1 MARIN
6 VIAKAV
12 VVTSTLKIDEIK
24 LVKKYR
30 PEALTLFEGEGD
42 KKEPVFCIGLTRGA
56 GEINQYGVSFSENTP
71 GDGKEAQAT
80 MILPDGISDV
90 KEYVSD
96 AIGRAVIKLN
106 KLEATIPGIIEE
118 IKAEKAEIE
127 ANITI
132 G

>member
-1 MARIN
+1 MAKIN
-6 VIAKAV
+6 VLAKAV
-12 VVTSTLKIDEIK
+12 VVTSTLKIEEIK

-56 GEINQYGVSFSENTP
+56 GEINQYGASFSENTP
-71 GDGKEAQAT
+71 GDGKEAQVT

-106 KLEATIPGIIEE
+106 KLEATVPGIIEE

>member
-1 MARIN
+1 MAKIN
-6 VIAKAV
+6 VLAKAV
-12 VVTSTLKIDEIK
+12 VITSTLKIEEIK
-24 LVKKYR
+24 MVGKYR

-42 KKEPVFCIGLTRGA
+42 KKEPVFRIGLTGGA
-56 GEINQYGVSFSENTP
+56 GEINQYGASFSENTP
-71 GDGKEAQAT
+71 GGGKEAQVT

>member
-1 MARIN
+1 MAKIN
-6 VIAKAV
+6 VLAKAV

-24 LVKKYR
+24 MVGKYR

-42 KKEPVFCIGLTRGA
+42 KKEPVFRIGLTRGA
-56 GEINQYGVSFSENTP
+56 GEINQYGASFSENTP
-71 GDGKEAQAT
+71 GDGKEAQVT

-127 ANITI
+127 ANIVI
-132 G
+132 C

>member
-1 MARIN
+1 MAKIN
-6 VIAKAV
+6 VLAKAV
-12 VVTSTLKIDEIK
+12 VVTSTLKIEEIK

-30 PEALTLFEGEGD
+30 PEALTLFEGDGD
-42 KKEPVFCIGLTRGA
+42 KKEPIFCIGLTGGA
-56 GEINQYGVSFSENTP
+56 GEINQWGASFSKSTP
-71 GDGKEAQAT
+71 GGGEAQVT

-106 KLEATIPGIIEE
+106 KLEAMIPGIIEE

>member
-24 LVKKYR
+24 MVKKYR

-56 GEINQYGVSFSENTP
+56 GEINQYGASFSENTL
-71 GDGKEAQAT
+71 GDGKEAQVT

-106 KLEATIPGIIEE
+106 KLEATIPGVIEE